1 MNKRFSVVLSV
12 LMAAVLTGCF
22 NETDNTTVTEIITVP
37 ETVATTETSIRFV
50 STPEDE
56 DIEVD
61 YSNNASEASIYGPG
75 GFSIPTDGEYFSNEE
90 LLELAKKRYSAVVG
104 RLTEFIEIDRVSG
117 DIVYIRFYERYY
129 QNGVEM
135 TFTEDMYKVDRKT
148 GVGTDEH
155 GQMIDL
161 TAFI

>member
-50 STPEDE
+50 STPEVE

-61 YSNNASEASIYGPG
+61 YSNNVSEASIYGPG
-75 GFSIPTDGEYFSNEE
+75 GFSIPTDGECFSNEE
-90 LLELAKKRYSAVVG
+90 LLELAKKRYSAIVG

-129 QNGVEM
+129 ENGLEM
-135 TFTEDMYKVDRKT
+135 TYTEDMYKVDRKT

>member
-1 MNKRFSVVLSV
+1 MNKKFSVVLSV

-37 ETVATTETSIRFV
+37 ETAATTETSIRFV
-50 STPEDE
+50 STPEVE

-75 GFSIPTDGEYFSNEE
+75 GFSIPTEGEYFSNEE

-129 QNGVEM
+129 ENGLEM
-135 TFTEDMYKVDRKT
+135 TYTEDMYKVDRKT
-148 GVGTDEH
+148 GVGTDER

>member
-1 MNKRFSVVLSV
+1 M
-12 LMAAVLTGCF
+12 
-22 NETDNTTVTEIITVP
+22 
-37 ETVATTETSIRFV
+37 
-50 STPEDE
+50 
-56 DIEVD
+56 
-61 YSNNASEASIYGPG
+61 
-75 GFSIPTDGEYFSNEE
+75 
-90 LLELAKKRYSAVVG
+90 ELAKKRYSTVVG

-129 QNGVEM
+129 ENGMEM
-135 TFTEDMYKVDRKT
+135 TYTEDMYKVDRKT